1 MMRAQKTP
9 PLAREGLKSTGS
21 AVSYGT
27 TIDAQGRSVNAQER
41 LPHTLEEPPAGAGV
55 GAGGTCAARLPAP
68 PSAPDGLPCLSSNN
82 SIEGTGAGTVA
93 GVETLTPT
101 AYHRRAAFVLE
112 ANVKE
117 FVRRFGIQRCGFLT
131 LTFPDQVE
139 DFREAQARFNSLATD
154 YLRKRF
160 GDYVCV
166 VETQKSGRIHYHLL
180 VTCRGDIRTG
190 FDFEAIKRRDYRSA
204 SDYLRGLWSDL
215 RETMPKFGFGRS
227 ELLPIRTTAGGIA
240 NYVGKYLGKAITFR
254 REDMGKARLVRYS
267 QGWRV
272 ANAQFAWA
280 GGKAPQWRAGL
291 ERIGKANGAQDYEG
305 VRTIFGGKWAW
316 HLMETMN
323 RRNIVRTGLHL
334 VDRETARDIGFEMIQ
349 RARRPE
355 CFRGPNLLPEEAC
368 TERYR
373 VPTLDDLRKDSVTNG
388 NGANQDGS
396 TVKGGTE

>member
-1 MMRAQKTP
+1 MRAQKTP
-9 PLAREGLKSTGS
+9 PLAREGLKSTGG
-21 AVSYGT
+21 AVSNSVT
-27 TIDAQGRSVNAQER
+27 FDVQERFVNALER
-41 LPHTLEEPPAGAGV
+41 CTMPNAEQPAGAGV
-55 GAGGTCAARLPAP
+55 GAGGTCGARLPAP

-82 SIEGTGAGTVA
+82 STEGSEGGTVA
-93 GVETLTPT
+93 GVETLSPT

-117 FVRRFGIQRCGFLT
+117 FVRKFGINHCGFLT

-139 DFREAQARFNSLATD
+139 DFREAQERFNSLATH
-154 YLRKRF
+154 YLRERF
-160 GDYVCV
+160 GRYVCV

-180 VTCRGDIRTG
+180 VTCQEDIRTG
-190 FDFEAIKRRDYRSA
+190 FDFEACEKRDYRSA

-280 GGKAPQWRAGL
+280 GGKGPEWRAGL
-291 ERIGKANGAQDYEG
+291 EKVGKANGAKDYEG
-305 VRTIFGGKWAW
+305 VRALFGSRWAW
-316 HLMETMN
+316 YLMETMN
-323 RRNIVRTGLHL
+323 RRNIVKTGLHL
-334 VDRETARDIGFEMIQ
+334 VDRETARDIGFEMLQ
-349 RARRPE
+349 RVGRPE
-355 CFRGPNLLPEEAC
+355 CFRGPNLLPEEVR
-368 TERYR
+368 TEPYR
-373 VPTLDDLRKDSVTNG
+373 VPTLADLGKDSVTNG